1 MSVELDSHQ
10 WLCSLNTHRA
20 LLKAMGGTTPEQRMF
35 VGRRFEQMFNK
46 DLEKL
51 MKSECGNRAFGTAL
65 QYLALD
71 PVSAECEMIKDASK
85 G

>member
-1 MSVELDSHQ
+1 MIHSILTNDFSY
-10 WLCSLNTHRA
+10 NYYRA
-20 LLKAMGGTTPEQRMF
+20 LLKAMTGMTPDQRMF
-35 VGRRFEQMFNK
+35 IGRRFEQMFNK

-71 PVSAECEMIKDASK
+71 PVSAECEMIKDATK